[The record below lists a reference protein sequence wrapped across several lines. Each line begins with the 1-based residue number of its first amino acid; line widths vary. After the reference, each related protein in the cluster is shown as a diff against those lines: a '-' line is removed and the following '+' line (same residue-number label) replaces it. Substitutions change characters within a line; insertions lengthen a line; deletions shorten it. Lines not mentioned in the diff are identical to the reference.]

1 LKRKEDLE
9 LQTNEMNLPFPEARE
24 RLMNRIKQDNAEIK
38 QQEKDIAEIKKI
50 IETYQR
56 QIREISN
63 EIAGK
68 ANDDGD
74 AGKFEI
80 LAAKEKEINEF
91 QQKFNQEKQE
101 YEEQITKNQQVI
113 TALLEHMQK
122 NLGRQGKLPSQ
133 NQVDEMKK
141 DLNFKQRQLNDA
153 EMTAAKLQVE
163 VEART
168 ADLDKISNLE
178 ARIDKEM
185 ETVAEG
191 INKMEDEMR
200 NKFMRVDELAG
211 QFQEEKVRLGLI
223 R

>member
-1 LKRKEDLE
+1 
-9 LQTNEMNLPFPEARE
+9 M
-24 RLMNRIKQDNAEIK
+24 
-38 QQEKDIAEIKKI
+38 
-50 IETYQR
+50 
-56 QIREISN
+56 
-63 EIAGK
+63 
-68 ANDDGD
+68 
-74 AGKFEI
+74 
-80 LAAKEKEINEF
+80 AAKEKEINEF
-91 QQKFNQEKQE
+91 QLKFNQEKQE

>member
-1 LKRKEDLE
+1 
-9 LQTNEMNLPFPEARE
+9 
-24 RLMNRIKQDNAEIK
+24 MNRIKQDNAEIK

-178 ARIDKEM
+178 ARFD
-185 ETVAEG
+185 
-191 INKMEDEMR
+191 
-200 NKFMRVDELAG
+200 
-211 QFQEEKVRLGLI
+211 
-223 R
+223 